1 MERRR
6 KGQPEEAIK
15 SFDEAIRVDPKHEVS
30 RFNKGIVLLHD
41 MDKPQEGIQAW
52 EQLLKINPFA
62 EAPGGKTVDELVT
75 IYRRN
80 IEQGN

>member
-1 MERRR
+1 MYRR

-15 SFDEAIRVDPKHEVS
+15 AFDEAIRVDPKHEVS

-41 MDKPQEGIQAW
+41 LDKPEEGIRAW
-52 EQLLKINPFA
+52 EELLKINPFA

-75 IYRRN
+75 IYKRN
-80 IEQGN
+80 IEQGK